1 MNNINTTNEE
11 RLEFISHLRDAF
23 LTTKGYGIYAY
34 LSPIDVNNLFEKYSK
49 TNIPARDFAKKYV
62 SSMT

>member
-1 MNNINTTNEE
+1 MNNNNKNDE
-11 RLEFISHLRDAF
+11 RLEFIGQLREAF

-34 LSPIDVNNLFEKYSK
+34 LSPIDVINLFEKYLK
-49 TNIPARDFAKKYV
+49 TNVTAKDFAKKYV